1 MARSTQLLLQFDPA
15 MPKRVRSALVGGLS
29 CAVRI
34 GDTLWTACDETCH
47 VERLQPLPG
56 TTAYAQRWG
65 RHTRF
70 ALGDYLPLAIAP
82 QRRNPLAVPEAD
94 LEGLAYRDGYLW
106 VLGSH
111 ARARGEADRATTA
124 ENLRALATIER
135 EGNRHLLAR
144 IPVIVDRAGI
154 ALARSHGK
162 GRERRTAACVRNS
175 AKGSR
180 LTHLLARDAHFGPFV
195 ALPGKENGLD
205 CEGLAVGAGGRVFVG
220 LRGPV
225 LDGWAGLVELRVA
238 TDPEDPTRLSLRPI
252 PEGGKLRYRKHF
264 LELDGRGVRDLLVDG
279 ADLLILAGPTMA
291 NSGSFAIFRW
301 RGGART
307 GRDSLVRGDRLEKL
321 LDVPDRGRNDH
332 PEGIAAWPAI
342 GRGRVRLLVVYERTT
357 KHRRRGSAAVLADLY
372 AL

>member
-1 MARSTQLLLQFDPA
+1 

-70 ALGDYLPLAIAP
+70 ALADYLPLAIAP
-82 QRRNPLAVPEAD
+82 RRRDPLAAPEAD

-111 ARARGEADRATTA
+111 ARARGEADRATTV
-124 ENLRALATIER
+124 ENLRAVATIER
-135 EGNRHLLAR
+135 DGNRYLLAR

-154 ALARSHGK
+154 ALARKTGK
-162 GRERRTAACVRNS
+162 GRGRRTAACVRN
-175 AKGSR
+175 
-180 LTHLLARDAHFGPFV
+180 
-195 ALPGKENGLD
+195 
-205 CEGLAVGAGGRVFVG
+205 
-220 LRGPV
+220 
-225 LDGWAGLVELRVA
+225 DG
-238 TDPEDPTRLSLRPI
+238 TN
-252 PEGGKLRYRKHF
+252 
-264 LELDGRGVRDLLVDG
+264 
-279 ADLLILAGPTMA
+279 LLILAGPTMA
-291 NSGSFAIFRW
+291 NSGLFSVFRW
-301 RGGART
+301 RGGARI
-307 GRDSLVRGDRLEKL
+307 GGASLIRGNRLEKL
-321 LDVPDRGRNDH
+321 LDLPDDGSNDH

-342 GRGRVRLLVVYERTT
+342 GRGHARLLVVYERAA
-357 KHRRRGSAAVLADLY
+357 KHRRRGPGAVLADVY